1 MILKV
6 NYSDLKFHI
15 SELAW
20 FIAQELGECNAGYI
34 AALYI
39 YIYIYIYIGG
49 SGFFIVALDI
59 DYYWLL

>member
-6 NYSDLKFHI
+6 NYSDLKLHV

-39 YIYIYIYIGG
+39 YIYIYIYIWGV
-49 SGFFIVALDI
+49 GF
-59 DYYWLL
+59 LL

>member
-6 NYSDLKFHI
+6 NYSDLKLHI

-39 YIYIYIYIGG
+39 YIGG
-49 SGFFIVALDI
+49 VGFFYCSASCYSKITILP
-59 DYYWLL
+59 LH

>member
-6 NYSDLKFHI
+6 NYSDLKLHV

-39 YIYIYIYIGG
+39 YICMGR
-49 SGFFIVALDI
+49 GFFIVALDI
-59 DYYWLL
+59 DYY

>member
-6 NYSDLKFHI
+6 NYSDLKLHV
-15 SELAW
+15 SELVW

-34 AALYI
+34 ATLYI
-39 YIYIYIYIGG
+39 WR
-49 SGFFIVALDI
+49 GFFIVALDI